1 MSYRRDKLLQGLDIA
16 GGSGIEIGAL
26 AWPFITRADGD
37 VTYVDWADTPTLR
50 RKYADDPN
58 VDIDR
63 IVQVDAVWG
72 DKTLAEAVGPARKF
86 DYVVASH
93 VVEHVPDLITWIRE
107 LFGVLKSGGEVR
119 LAVPD
124 KRFTFDFL
132 RRETELA
139 DVLDAHLHHARKPMS
154 RLVLDAL
161 INHVDVDV
169 HRLWAKTV
177 DLSTMQPSPG
187 HVPGAIDMARR
198 AMGNEYTDVHCWVF
212 TPVSFT
218 RLMAEIVAAGLLDC
232 ACAAFTDTAL
242 DNIEFFIGLRAESD
256 RSVAAASWQAAHEQ
270 ALQGSARL
278 HVDLEGTQVRF
289 RLDGAHPKTDA
300 TADRLAEAEDREA
313 AIAARLRQAE
323 DQVSALAAR
332 VADAEAQMLALKQ
345 SRSWRIT
352 APLRDLSTLL
362 GRRRG

>member
-26 AWPFITRADGD
+26 AWPFITKADGD

-50 RKYADDPN
+50 RKYAGDAN
-58 VDIDR
+58 VPLDR

-72 DKTLAEAVGPARKF
+72 EKTLSEAVGVDRRF

-107 LFGVLKSGGEVR
+107 LFGVLKPSGEVR

-139 DVLDAHLHHARKPMS
+139 DVIDAHLHQARKPMS

-161 INHVDVDV
+161 INYRDVDI

-177 DLSTMQPSPG
+177 DLSTLQPLPD
-187 HVPGAIDMARR
+187 HVPGAIEMARR
-198 AMGNEYTDVHCWVF
+198 AMGNDYTDVHCWVF
-212 TPVSFT
+212 TPVSFA
-218 RLMAEIVAAGLLDC
+218 RLMEQVVAAGMLDC
-232 ACAAFTDTAL
+232 ACASFTDTAQ
-242 DNIEFFIGLRAESD
+242 DNIEFFIGLREETD
-256 RSVAAASWQAAHEQ
+256 RAAAVASWRAVYDQ
-270 ALQGSARL
+270 ALRGSARL
-278 HVDLEGTQVRF
+278 HADLESTPIRYQIDAVVPPIDPSADRAAAAEAREAAANA
-289 RLDGAHPKTDA
+289 RLLQAEARAAGLAA
-300 TADRLAEAEDREA
+300 RLAEAE
-313 AIAARLRQAE
+313 QHM
-323 DQVSALAAR
+323 Q
-332 VADAEAQMLALKQ
+332 ALKQ

-352 APLRDLSTLL
+352 APLRSVSTLL
-362 GRRRG
+362 GRR